1 MFQQEIEYNTQ
12 MTNILLKL
20 SNLEIINKHITE
32 EKNKFVQNMQGA
44 LEEQN
49 LKTKLQVKQDENNVV
64 LVKVQMIKQNIN
76 NIENHNKD
84 LQKIKV

>member
-1 MFQQEIEYNTQ
+1 MQGLETKLHKHKKCVYMFQQEIEYNTQ

-20 SNLEIINKHITE
+20 FNLEIINKHITE

-49 LKTKLQVKQDENNVV
+49 LKTKLQVK
-64 LVKVQMIKQNIN
+64 
-76 NIENHNKD
+76 
-84 LQKIKV
+84 

>member
-49 LKTKLQVKQDENNVV
+49 LKTKLQVK
-64 LVKVQMIKQNIN
+64 
-76 NIENHNKD
+76 
-84 LQKIKV
+84 